1 MVVTKTLD
9 GSSGVGDLV
18 RAALPAIPVL
28 GSLPGIAKVGGY
40 DGFVFTRPPVTI
52 TREMVEPFAEVCGF
66 ELKDT
71 VPLPYP
77 HMLSFPLQLKALAD
91 RSFPVPAM
99 GMVHLDNAITQ
110 HRRIAFG
117 ETLSI
122 EMSVGEG
129 VPHPAGTIFLFKTAG
144 TVGDELVWEET
155 SAYLSRG
162 RRNPDA
168 EWPDTYERVPAGP
181 VTWRLPAN
189 LGRKYGAVSG
199 DINPIHLSAPTAKAL
214 GFKRQ
219 IAHGYWTMARSVAA
233 IDNRLPSAVKVEASF
248 RKPTFLPST
257 VAFGYQ
263 ETEGGSAFSLTKAGS
278 DTIHLLGRTT
288 TL

>member
-1 MVVTKTLD
+1 MAVTRTFD
-9 GSSGVGDLV
+9 GSSGVGDLI

-52 TREMVEPFAEVCGF
+52 TREMVEPFADVCGF
-66 ELKDT
+66 ELKGT

-91 RSFPVPAM
+91 RSFPAPAM

-110 HRRIAFG
+110 HRPIAFG
-117 ETLSI
+117 ETLGV

-181 VTWRLPAN
+181 VTWKLPAN

-233 IDNRLPSAVKVEASF
+233 LDNRLPDAVKVEASF

-257 VAFGYQ
+257 VAFGARP
-263 ETEGGSAFSLTKAGS
+263 TESGYAFSLTKAGS

>member
-40 DGFVFTRPPVTI
+40 DGFVFTRPAVTI
-52 TREMVEPFAEVCGF
+52 ARDMVEPFAEVCGF

-263 ETEGGSAFSLTKAGS
+263 ETATGSAFSLTKAGS

-288 TL
+288 NL